1 MSYNDPSPFLKS
13 HNLNFPMRKLSLK
26 TPADSPTFH
35 PNYSPDTSH
44 IVNMNSSSSKN
55 NTSDHISTHQSF
67 PQPQF
72 FSPIPKTPE
81 SPKGFSLN
89 VSHFSSPNTS
99 LDNPLTL
106 PSLAQ
111 DSPQPNSP
119 QPYLN
124 SPKLSKFPPSTKPRT
139 ASFSSSNYYLSE
151 SGPPIPTKYSRK
163 SSALIPNPSNF
174 SFRKRLQSPS
184 LSNDLPPNIP
194 QPNSNNRSLMSPNP
208 PFDKIPTSIHTNIIK
223 NDLASS
229 PSSNFKKFHLNS
241 PSSQKIDPPN
251 SASINQFPNIQNQTS
266 YDTFYKPSNLNS
278 KKNNQF
284 SSDKNLIHS
293 EFVDYTQI
301 PMPPKNSENLKIYP
315 MSAHIDSKKN
325 SLFDIFPNIS
335 SLKSS
340 PYISSPSQTSPH
352 RSQNSTSNPHI
363 IINSNHDELVD
374 SFENHLHI
382 YNNYSP
388 NKNNIEINN
397 TYRNINQSPKNND
410 LDSYQKQYLQR
421 RQLRLRSVVG
431 SRNRTLKP
439 LNLPEIY
446 TSNPNSDH
454 DHDHHK
460 HSNDTPIAQNY
471 QHLSDVHSNKKLLPP
486 NLVIDLISRNQP
498 HQPISKNDQSLNHF
512 TLKNSFK
519 ANDNLKSQSSKN
531 LLPNIQEKVYNKTVG
546 SEEDIVK
553 HAKRSYTNG
562 SRLNNDKHSS
572 NLVKLT
578 VNLVEIYEKLHNIN
592 QNSPNKPYRNATMNT
607 NSNIYQN
614 ASTNNPLNTNL
625 NIHQN
630 SFINTNLISN
640 RNQNY
645 DKNLSSNLHSN
656 KTVSHKNN
664 QETNKAAN
672 NKNQTSNHQPTQQD
686 ILANNQFLTE
696 PNKGA
701 YNFGYDNVNFNLIL
715 RVSDVIGINPGQQ
728 YQVIGNLGSGTF
740 GQVVKCK
747 NILKNSIYAV
757 KIIKN
762 KPAYYNQSLNEITM
776 LQKLNKNE
784 ESSNKSSNK
793 HFVELIESFTFKSH
807 LVIVYEPLNF
817 NLYELLKRK
826 SFSGLQLH
834 EIHKIST
841 QILSALQV
849 LKYQKIIHSDL
860 KPENIM
866 VDSIELL
873 NVKIIDFGSSCFES
887 NTLFN
892 YIQSR
897 FYRSIE
903 VVLELKYDCGIDMW
917 SFGCIA
923 SELFFGVPIFP
934 ANSEHDLL
942 LRIIKLLGMPDKR
955 ILESVSPK
963 KKQKFFIIDKYNNY
977 FLKPIDANPSST
989 SAENDNYYDS
999 TAKNNLTSNK
1009 NSYKTNNDQKMI
1021 TIPDLIFAQYRNQTK
1036 SRSIPI
1042 QVHKFADLLLKILKI
1057 DQNKRYSPTNA
1068 LNHSFFKDF
1077 HLDHRYINTKTQ
1089 LANDG
1094 IGLINS
1100 QRKTYS
1106 KTPIISEKYKSPG
1119 GSIKNKSPSVTDR
1132 YIPPADSNKYK
1143 SSATD
1148 KYNSSKISD
1157 TYVFSSESDL
1167 SDNQQSFSDSKN
1179 NLGSFLSATSSEGS
1193 FSKNIFSPISDASI
1207 ISEPSS
1213 TCNINHSLYPRND
1226 GEFIFS
1232 SENSNSS
1239 IGLIPESTSNSNLNS
1254 LDSLKVSYEHIQPDS
1269 FNSRN
1274 ISSSSF
1280 KKSSKATS
1288 LSNSSQGLDPLYN
1301 FSDFSNDSIDSR
1313 VKIFSSHNS
1322 SFNNIFPENISR
1334 KSNSSNI
1341 ATNYNSN
1348 IFSNFNTNSPFS
1360 KNDPDDYL
1368 IRQHYNS
1375 SNSFHF
1381 NSSNNNSN
1389 SSNFNNVP
1397 YLSQQYSYY
1406 NDSKYASVPSNN
1418 SGFIS
1423 LTGPSVFESSE
1434 SLSYLDHSNN
1444 PGIKKSNKSLRP
1456 SSSQF
1461 LNSQNK
1467 SLRSNHTPK
1476 RMYFKRPV
1484 SPSYYSPQPRLDLG
1498 CDQEN

>member
-13 HNLNFPMRKLSLK
+13 YNLNLPMRKLSLK
-26 TPADSPTFH
+26 NTTVSPH
-35 PNYSPDTSH
+35 VLPSYSTDTSH

-55 NTSDHISTHQSF
+55 NTSVHISTHQNF
-67 PQPQF
+67 LQPQF
-72 FSPIPKTPE
+72 FSSIPKTPE
-81 SPKGFSLN
+81 FSKDFPANNSNFSP
-89 VSHFSSPNTS
+89 HNTS
-99 LDNPLTL
+99 LDNPITL
-106 PSLAQ
+106 PSLNHH
-111 DSPQPNSP
+111 SPRSNSP
-119 QPYLN
+119 QHYPI
-124 SPKLSKFPPSTKPRT
+124 SPKLSKFPPTTKPRT
-139 ASFSSSNYYLSE
+139 ASFNSSDYHI
-151 SGPPIPTKYSRK
+151 SGSDPPISKKYSRK

-174 SFRKRLQSPS
+174 SFRKKLQSS
-184 LSNDLPPNIP
+184 CLSYDLPPNVP
-194 QPNSNNRSLMSPNP
+194 QPNSNNRSLISPNP
-208 PFDKIPTSIHTNIIK
+208 LNDKIPTSIDTNINK
-223 NDLASS
+223 NYPVSS
-229 PSSNFKKFHLNS
+229 PSSNYKKFHLNS
-241 PSSQKIDPPN
+241 PHSQNIDSPN
-251 SASINQFPNIQNQTS
+251 SVLLNQFPATQSQTA
-266 YDTFYKPSNLNS
+266 YDHYYKHSNLNS
-278 KKNNQF
+278 QENNQYP
-284 SSDKNLIHS
+284 SDKNLIHS

-301 PMPPKNSENLKIYP
+301 PMPSKNPENLKIYP

-325 SLFDIFPNIS
+325 SLLDIFPNIS

-340 PYISSPSQTSPH
+340 PYISSPSQTIPH

-374 SFENHLHI
+374 SFDNHLHI

-388 NKNNIEINN
+388 DKNNNNN
-397 TYRNINQSPKNND
+397 TYRNINQSPKNSD

-439 LNLPEIY
+439 QNLSEIH
-446 TSNPNSDH
+446 TSSPNNDL
-454 DHDHHK
+454 DHHK
-460 HSNDTPIAQNY
+460 HQSDIPIAQNY
-471 QHLSDVHSNKKLLPP
+471 QNISDIHPNKK
-486 NLVIDLISRNQP
+486 NLSPKPVTDLISSNQP
-498 HQPISKNDQSLNHF
+498 HLPISKNDQSLNLF

-519 ANDNLKSQSSKN
+519 ANNNLKNQSSKSI
-531 LLPNIQEKVYNKTVG
+531 LPNSQEKVLNKTVG

-553 HAKRSYTNG
+553 HAHRSYTNE
-562 SRLNNDKHSS
+562 SRPNIDKYSP
-572 NLVKLT
+572 NLFKLT
-578 VNLVEIYEKLHNIN
+578 VNLVEIYEKLHTLT
-592 QNSPNKPYRNATMNT
+592 QNSPNQPYQNATMST
-607 NSNIYQN
+607 ISNIYQN
-614 ASTNNPLNTNL
+614 KNNNNPLNTDL
-625 NIHQN
+625 NIFQN
-630 SFINTNLISN
+630 SNKNTNRISN

-645 DKNLSSNLHSN
+645 DKNPISNHHIN
-656 KTVSHKNN
+656 KTLSQKNN
-664 QETNKAAN
+664 HETSKAAN
-672 NKNQTSNHQPTQQD
+672 NKNQTSNHQLAQQE
-686 ILANNQFLTE
+686 ILAHNQFLTE

-715 RVSDVIGINPGQQ
+715 KVSDIIGINPGQQ
-728 YQVIGNLGSGTF
+728 YQVISNLGSGTF

-747 NILKNSIYAV
+747 NILKNSVYAV

-776 LQKLNKNE
+776 LQKLNKIE
-784 ESSNKSSNK
+784 ESGNRSSNK

-826 SFSGLQLH
+826 SFSGLHLH

-866 VDSIELL
+866 VDSIDLL

-942 LRIIKLLGMPDKR
+942 LRIINLLGMPDKK

-963 KKQKFFIIDKYNNY
+963 KKQKFFTIDKYNNY

-989 SAENDNYYDS
+989 SPENNYNYNS
-999 TAKNNLTSNK
+999 IAKNNLTPNN
-1009 NSYKTNNDQKMI
+1009 NSYNTNNDQRKI
-1021 TIPDLIFAQYRNQTK
+1021 TIPDLVFAQYRNITK

-1042 QVHKFADLLLKILKI
+1042 QVHKFGDLLLKILKI

-1077 HLDHRYINTKTQ
+1077 HMNYRNANTTTQ
-1089 LANDG
+1089 LSNDG
-1094 IGLINS
+1094 IDHINS
-1100 QRKTYS
+1100 QRKTYI

-1119 GSIKNKSPSVTDR
+1119 GSINNKSPSVSDR
-1132 YIPPADSNKYK
+1132 YSPPADSNSYK
-1143 SSATD
+1143 SPATD
-1148 KYNSSKISD
+1148 KYKSSKISD
-1157 TYVFSSESDL
+1157 TYIFSSDSDL
-1167 SDNQQSFSDSKN
+1167 SDSHQAFSDSKN
-1179 NLGSFLSATSSEGS
+1179 NLGSFLSSTSSEGS

-1207 ISEPSS
+1207 ISEPGS

-1226 GEFIFS
+1226 DEFIFS
-1232 SENSNSS
+1232 TENSNSS
-1239 IGLIPESTSNSNLNS
+1239 IGLMPESNSNLNS
-1254 LDSLKVSYEHIQPDS
+1254 LDSLKVSYEHIQTDS
-1269 FNSRN
+1269 FNNRN

-1280 KKSSKATS
+1280 KKSSTATN
-1288 LSNSSQGLDPLYN
+1288 LSNSSQGLDPLFN

-1313 VKIFSSHNS
+1313 VKIFSSNNS
-1322 SFNNIFPENISR
+1322 SFNNIYSESISKR
-1334 KSNSSNI
+1334 SNNSKLATNSNSNLF
-1341 ATNYNSN
+1341 T
-1348 IFSNFNTNSPFS
+1348 NFNTNSPFS

-1368 IRQHYNS
+1368 LRQNYNS

-1381 NSSNNNSN
+1381 ISSNNNSR
-1389 SSNFNNVP
+1389 SSNFNNLP
-1397 YLSQQYSYY
+1397 YLSQQYSYL
-1406 NDSKYASVPSNN
+1406 NDSKYSSVPSNN

-1434 SLSYLDHSNN
+1434 SLSMHNNSNN
-1444 PGIKKSNKSLRP
+1444 PGIKQSNISLRP

-1476 RMYFKRPV
+1476 RMYFKRPI
-1484 SPSYYSPQPRLDLG
+1484 SPNYFSPQPRLDLG
-1498 CDQEN
+1498 CDHEN